1 MRLHREP
8 QRKPSPNSLWLSF
21 FNSVALCVTST
32 TNKFSSNLI
41 LKITYEKKSILST
54 RFLSITNNYK
64 NMKELLKVLIV
75 DDEPSILMSLE
86 FLMKKEG
93 YQVFIARDGS
103 EAMDII
109 EKEVPS
115 IILLDI
121 MMPNVDGYEVCYAVK
136 NSLRFEHIKVIFLS
150 AKNKELDMEKGY
162 AAGADLY
169 VTKPFST
176 RALVAKVNALAINV
190 VSGSAS

>member
-1 MRLHREP
+1 MIYFLIAACYSSFTVNRL
-8 QRKPSPNSLWLSF
+8 
-21 FNSVALCVTST
+21 
-32 TNKFSSNLI
+32 LI
-41 LKITYEKKSILST
+41 KD
-54 RFLSITNNYK
+54 
-64 NMKELLKVLIV
+64 MKELIKVLIV

-121 MMPNVDGYEVCYAVK
+121 MMPNVDGYEVCHSVK
-136 NSLRFEHIKVIFLS
+136 NSLRFEHIKVVFLS
-150 AKNKELDMEKGY
+150 AKNKEIDMEKGY
-162 AAGADLY
+162 AVGADLY

-176 RALVAKVNALAINV
+176 RALVAKVNALAINIV
-190 VSGSAS
+190 TEIPKWNEDFMAYKIT